1 MDSISLLIFQLVVL
15 VFSVVVHEVSHGAMA
30 DKLGDPTARL
40 LGRLTLNP
48 IPHIDPIG
56 SILLPAVL
64 WFISGGAFV
73 VGWAKPVPYNPGN
86 LKNPV
91 AAAAKIAFA
100 GPAANFATAIVF
112 GVLVRFVYALDPGSI
127 LVAFFGL
134 IVQINV
140 LLAVFNLVPLP
151 PLDGSKVLYALLPRT
166 NRGAAIITF
175 LERNGMLLLLVFIFF
190 GFDLII
196 PVMRFL
202 FALLTGLRF

>member
-1 MDSISLLIFQLVVL
+1 MDSVSLLIFELVVL
-15 VFSVVVHEVSHGAMA
+15 VFSVVIHEVSHGAMA
-30 DKLGDPTARL
+30 EKLGDPTARL

-73 VGWAKPVPYNPGN
+73 VGWAKPVPYNPWN

-91 AAAAKIAFA
+91 SAAAKIALA
-100 GPAANFATAIVF
+100 GPAANLALAVAFGIFLRFAH
-112 GVLVRFVYALDPGSI
+112 ALDASAPL
-127 LVAFFGL
+127 LVFFGL
-134 IVQINV
+134 IVQINI

-151 PLDGSKVLYALLPRT
+151 PLDGSKVLYAILPRT
-166 NRGAAIITF
+166 AQGAAVITF
-175 LERNGMLLLLVFIFF
+175 LERNGMILLLVFIFF

-196 PVMRFL
+196 PIMRFL
-202 FALLTGLRF
+202 FALLTGFRL